1 MQQVLPSIPPR
12 GLLVAGTRS
21 GCGKTSVALGL
32 MRALARRGL
41 RVQAFKAGPDFID
54 PGHHALATG
63 APSHNL
69 DDWMCG
75 AAGTRRIFT
84 RYAAGADVVVVE
96 GVMGL
101 FDGYAATDA
110 AGSAASLSRL
120 LGLPVLLVADVAS
133 MARSAAALVSGY
145 LSFEPDLDFCG
156 VVCNN
161 AGSESHAA
169 LLREVMA
176 ASLPGTRLWG
186 VLPRRADLAM
196 PSRHLGLITADDDA
210 QAIARLDALADW
222 LEAAMDLDALLAA
235 LPPLPPS
242 RGSGGANPP
251 PRRVPGVAAPPLA
264 AGGTRLGV
272 ARDAAFCF
280 YYAENL
286 RLLEAAGLTLVPFSP
301 LTDAALPQRLDGLYF
316 GGGYPE
322 LHAAALAA
330 NAGMLAGVRAF
341 CRSGRPVLAECGGFM
356 YLMET
361 LKDLAGGEHA
371 MAGVFPFRAAMG
383 ERFAALGYRQITT
396 LAATPLGP
404 AGSRL
409 RGHEFHYSRI
419 VGETGTVPGVYAA
432 TGRKGPLEGRHGF
445 LSGGA
450 LGSYVHLHFASNP
463 QAATHFAQA
472 CREAR

>member
-1 MQQVLPSIPPR
+1 MQHDLPSSPPR

-75 AAGTRRIFT
+75 TAGTRRIFA

-101 FDGYAATDA
+101 FDGYAATDV
-110 AGSAASLSRL
+110 AGSSASLSRL

-169 LLREVMA
+169 LMCEVMA

-186 VLPRRADLAM
+186 VLPRRAELAM
-196 PSRHLGLITADDDA
+196 PSRHLGLVTAGDDA
-210 QAIARLDALADW
+210 QALARLDALADW
-222 LEAAMDLDALLAA
+222 LESSLDLDALLAA

-242 RGSGGANPP
+242 RGSGGDDP
-251 PRRVPGVAAPPLA
+251 PRRESPEGAAPPLA
-264 AGGTRLGV
+264 AGGIRLGV

-286 RLLEAAGLTLVPFSP
+286 RLFEAAGLTLVPFSP
-301 LTDAALPQRLDGLYF
+301 LEDAALPPGLDGLYF

-322 LHAAALAA
+322 LSAAALAA

-341 CRSGRPVLAECGGFM
+341 CGSGRPVLAECGGFM

-361 LKDLAGGEHA
+361 LTDLAGVEHA

-396 LAATPLGP
+396 RAATLLGP
-404 AGSRL
+404 AGTRL

-419 VGETGTVPGVYAA
+419 VGETGTVSGVYAA
-432 TGRKGPLEGRHGF
+432 TGRKGPIEGRHGF
-445 LSGGA
+445 LSGGT
-450 LGSYVHLHFASNP
+450 LGSYVHVHFASNP
-463 QAATHFAQA
+463 QAAVHFAAA

>member
-1 MQQVLPSIPPR
+1 MQQELPSIPPR

-63 APSHNL
+63 VPSHNL

-75 AAGTRRIFT
+75 AAGTRRIFA

-110 AGSAASLSRL
+110 AGSSAALSRL

-169 LLREVMA
+169 LLCEVMA

-186 VLPRRADLAM
+186 VLPRRAELAM
-196 PSRHLGLITADDDA
+196 PSRHLGLVTADDDA
-210 QAIARLDALADW
+210 QAFARLDALADW
-222 LEAAMDLDALLAA
+222 LESSLDLDALLAA
-235 LPPLPPS
+235 LPPLPSS
-242 RGSGGANPP
+242 RGAGGDDP
-251 PRRVPGVAAPPLA
+251 PRRESPEGAAPPLA

-286 RLLEAAGLTLVPFSP
+286 RLLEEAGLTLVPFSP
-301 LTDAALPQRLDGLYF
+301 LEDAALPPGLDGLYF

-322 LHAAALAA
+322 LSAAALAA

-341 CRSGRPVLAECGGFM
+341 CGSGRPVLAECGGFM

-361 LKDLAGGEHA
+361 LTDLAGVEHA
-371 MAGVFPFRAAMG
+371 MAGVFPFRAVMG
-383 ERFAALGYRQITT
+383 GRFAALGYRQVTT
-396 LAATPLGP
+396 LAATLLGS
-404 AGSRL
+404 AGTRL

-432 TGRKGPLEGRHGF
+432 TGRKGPIEGRHGF
-445 LSGGA
+445 LSGGT
-450 LGSYVHLHFASNP
+450 LGSYVHVHFASNP
-463 QAATHFAQA
+463 QAAVHFAQA
-472 CREAR
+472 CLEAR